1 MSGDG
6 NAADHG
12 PAHRTVELAVAAG
25 IGLFAIIVVIG
36 ALQAGIGWGFEGP
49 KAGFFP
55 FIIGLI
61 LLGASVINLW
71 HGLQGSATKVFSQWS
86 ELHQVWAVTWPIAL
100 FVAIIPFIGIYFA
113 AVMLIAFFMM
123 RISSYGLVR
132 TALVAICVPLITF
145 IVFERW
151 FLVALP
157 KGPIEA
163 YLGY

>member
-6 NAADHG
+6 NTAAQG

-25 IGLFAIIVVIG
+25 IGLFGIIVVYG

-55 FIIGLI
+55 FIMGVI
-61 LLGASVINLW
+61 LLGATAVNIWN
-71 HGLQGSATKVFSQWS
+71 GLQSSKTKIFAETDQ
-86 ELHQVWAVTWPIAL
+86 LKQVWAVTWPIAIYI
-100 FVAIIPFIGIYFA
+100 AIIPFIGIYFA
-113 AVMLIAFFMM
+113 SMLLIAFFMM
-123 RISSYGLVR
+123 RISNYGPVR
-132 TALVAICVPLITF
+132 TALIAILVPLLTF
-145 IVFERW
+145 VVFERW

-163 YLGY
+163 MLGY